1 MNHSAL
7 EIGSCD
13 THEERK
19 LYVIDSLNDLNKVNF
34 SPAGSQRLFLICFT
48 LAQEKKF
55 IGGAPNTGNG
65 IRNRSLFFVALIIAL
80 IVSLTLVSFVIV
92 LLLQTGS
99 KMDEV
104 SRRLTAERKDIDEL
118 KKINSMI
125 LNRLNQLDA
134 IKN

>member
-34 SPAGSQRLFLICFT
+34 SPAGSQRGIS
-48 LAQEKKF
+48 QEKKF

>member
-7 EIGSCD
+7 EIGSYD

-19 LYVIDSLNDLNKVNF
+19 LYVIDSLNDLSKVNLF
-34 SPAGSQRLFLICFT
+34 PDGSQHVISP
-48 LAQEKKF
+48 EKKF
-55 IGGAPNTGNG
+55 IGGAFSRGNG
-65 IRNRSLFFVALIIAL
+65 IRNRSLFFVGLIIAL
-80 IVSLTLVSFVIV
+80 IVSLTLVSFVIF
-92 LLLQTGS
+92 LLIQTGS

-104 SRRLTAERKDIDEL
+104 SRRLTAEGKDIDEL

-134 IKN
+134 IEN

>member
-13 THEERK
+13 TPEERK
-19 LYVIDSLNDLNKVNF
+19 LYVIDSLNDLNKVNL
-34 SPAGSQRLFLICFT
+34 SPAGSQ
-48 LAQEKKF
+48 AQEKKF
-55 IGGAPNTGNG
+55 IEGAVNIGNG

-80 IVSLTLVSFVIV
+80 IVSLTLVSFVIF
-92 LLLQTGS
+92 LLIQTGS

-104 SRRLTAERKDIDEL
+104 SRRLTAEGKDIDEL

-134 IKN
+134 IEN

>member
-7 EIGSCD
+7 EIDSYD

-19 LYVIDSLNDLNKVNF
+19 LYVIDSLNDLNKVNL
-34 SPAGSQRLFLICFT
+34 SPAGSQCVIS
-48 LAQEKKF
+48 QEKKF
-55 IGGAPNTGNG
+55 IGAAVNIGNG
-65 IRNRSLFFVALIIAL
+65 IRNRSLFFVGLIIAL
-80 IVSLTLVSFVIV
+80 IVSLTLVSFVIF
-92 LLLQTGS
+92 LLIQTGS

-104 SRRLTAERKDIDEL
+104 SRRLTAEGKDIDEL

-134 IKN
+134 IEN

>member
-1 MNHSAL
+1 MNHSAM

-19 LYVIDSLNDLNKVNF
+19 LYVIDSLNDLNKVNL
-34 SPAGSQRLFLICFT
+34 SPTGSQHVID
-48 LAQEKKF
+48 QEKKF
-55 IGGAPNTGNG
+55 LGGAVNIGNG
-65 IRNRSLFFVALIIAL
+65 ARNRSLFFVGLIIAL
-80 IVSLTLVSFVIV
+80 FVSLTLVSFVIF
-92 LLLQTGS
+92 LLIQTGS

-104 SRRLTAERKDIDEL
+104 ARRLTAEGKDIDEL

-134 IKN
+134 IEN

>member
-13 THEERK
+13 AHEERK

-34 SPAGSQRLFLICFT
+34 SPAESQRGIS
-48 LAQEKKF
+48 QEKKF

-99 KMDEV
+99 KMMKYQED
-104 SRRLTAERKDIDEL
+104 
-118 KKINSMI
+118 
-125 LNRLNQLDA
+125 
-134 IKN
+134 